1 MKHNYLLISKGLL
14 FVLILSGWSV
24 TLLADQGK
32 GNANGNPCNSS
43 NQYLYWTGEENDD
56 FFNENN
62 WRQTQEKPSAP
73 NPPGLTGES
82 GESAKPACLP
92 GANSEPWEICPNS
105 QNPQKDPHPLA
116 GTLEPGQAIGYNL
129 WIDGAEITASGDIT
143 FACDQKGMTITASQ
157 IEVEGNFDQGVLALD
172 GESTVKTQNEDWNPG
187 FSVNFLDPA
196 SWLYVSDVNPLE
208 LQDQLSQIMISNET
222 GVLDQNFRINQ
233 YYQSGAVIRPMDS
246 DFGPIAV
253 FSSSGAEGAGVSL
266 QEDLIYKGG
275 AIPLGDNSL
284 SSFILKRG
292 FMVTLANNPDG
303 TGKSKVYIA
312 SEEDLKVDDL
322 PAAMQGNVSFL
333 RVVPWNWVTKKGTGG
348 FYDGLDAGWYY
359 NWGLG
364 EVARPNYDYVPM
376 AWGAGGASPANI
388 QNMINKKKPS
398 HVLGFNESDNCNGES
413 GQFNNLCEPAV
424 AVAYYENLMGLGV
437 RLGSPA
443 PRENGPT
450 GWLREF
456 NEIAKARDVRFDF
469 VAVHWYDWGSN
480 PANSPNA
487 NAQDIFNRFK
497 AYLNNVHQIYNLPI
511 WITEFNANPN
521 RGNAI
526 QEEFLELALPYL
538 ESLDYVE
545 RYAYFQPNPANS
557 QNDVEPA
564 FYYDDNDNLTNIGEL
579 YLNHTSTP
587 SIPELSYAA
596 PNNLEQMDDP
606 FVETPANVLTF
617 EAECGDYLG
626 NQWTILTDESASN
639 GLYIKGD
646 PSKEGESANAKRV
659 HFEFDLESADDYRV
673 WIRSKSVA
681 GTPGAVRI
689 ALDGNELEQVAPFNS
704 SEFTWFQIPRFYDL
718 GEGRHRLTLEFPNGS
733 IQLDQVAII
742 NGPSDLD
749 GLLQEEGAC
758 APEDFTWGTVLT
770 DRIDY
775 YEAEEANQGPWWEL
789 EINDFAI
796 GGLAVK
802 SLENQESLDA
812 PAGAK
817 GILTFNLEVEEADE
831 YELWAKIQ
839 AKAEAEAALWISVD
853 GEPFRRWS
861 GLQNSL
867 FEWYWKK
874 FYHSY
879 EAEERDFS
887 YFLREGSHEV
897 RMAIGSGNV
906 QVDRLALASKGKLPE
921 NEDPNVIAEV
931 EEQLEFEAED
941 ATLMGT
947 AFVVNCGTSSNGEQ
961 VNMRNLNT
969 NGVKF
974 DQIITESAG
983 TYVLNVSYMSG
994 VSRSFRLVVNGEFI
1008 GQQTVISSGAWCFG
1022 GGSPASYQVDVDL
1035 EAGINSIEITPFNGD
1050 APFIDKIKLE
1060 KAAFETISLE
1070 AEEAELIG
1078 GVNVVNCVTSSNGQ
1092 QVNPLTSTS
1101 NAVRFSGIQI
1111 DQAGTYVLDIS
1122 YMSKVNRSIN
1132 LLINGASPENLNF
1145 DSSGNW
1151 CFEGGLPGIKTI
1163 EVELQAGENIIE
1175 FKPDGSSAPFLDKIN
1190 IRSAETGDENL
1201 RTIKADRIDPEIASE
1216 EWKLF
1221 PNPLTKGS
1229 TLQISIPHFEGQ
1241 KSLVQVVDLNG
1252 KSVFSKMLQSGI
1264 THEIELIQTLPSG
1277 VYVVLLQQ
1285 GYIWQSKKLILH

>member
-1 MKHNYLLISKGLL
+1 MKHNYLSMKKVLI
-14 FVLILSGWSV
+14 FVLVGFGICATSIAQKKTTG
-24 TLLADQGK
+24 
-32 GNANGNPCNSS
+32 NGNPCNSS
-43 NQYLYWTGEENDD
+43 GQYLYWTGEANDD
-56 FFNENN
+56 FFDEMN
-62 WRQTQEKPSAP
+62 WRLTQEKPSAP
-73 NPPGLTGES
+73 IPPGLNGES

-105 QNPQKDPHPLA
+105 QDPQKDSHPQA
-116 GTLEPGQAIGYNL
+116 GTLEPGKAIAYNL
-129 WIDGAEITASGDIT
+129 WIEGAEITALGDIS
-143 FACDQKGMTITASQ
+143 FACNQKGITAITSQ
-157 IEVEGNFDQGVLALD
+157 LEVQGSIEQGVLSLD
-172 GESTVKTQNEDWNPG
+172 EESTVKTQNEVWTSS

-208 LQDQLSQIMISNET
+208 LQDQLSQILISNEI
-222 GVLDQNFRINQ
+222 GVLDENFRINQ
-233 YYQSGAVIRPMDS
+233 YYQKGAVIRPLDP
-246 DFGPIAV
+246 DFAPISV
-253 FSSSGAEGAGVSL
+253 FSTSGEEGAGATL

-275 AIPLGDNSL
+275 AIPLGDNAL
-284 SSFILKRG
+284 SSFELKRG
-292 FMVTLANNPDG
+292 FMVTLANNLDG

-312 SEEDLKVDDL
+312 SEEDLTVDNL

-364 EVARPNYDYVPM
+364 EVSRPNYDYVPM

-564 FYYDDNDNLTNIGEL
+564 FYYDDNDNLTNIGKL
-579 YLNHTSTP
+579 YLNHQSTP
-587 SIPELSYAA
+587 SIPLSTYAA
-596 PNNLEQMDDP
+596 PNNLEQMDEP
-606 FVETPANVLTF
+606 FVETPVNVLAF

-626 NQWTILTDESASN
+626 NQWNILEDESASN
-639 GLYIKGD
+639 GKYIKGA
-646 PSKEGESANAKRV
+646 PGKEGESPNAKRV
-659 HFEFDLESADDYRV
+659 HFEFDLEEGDDYRV

-689 ALDGNELEQVAPFNS
+689 GVDGNELEQVAPFNS
-704 SEFTWFQIPRFYDL
+704 SEFMWFQIPRFYDL
-718 GEGRHRLTLEFPNGS
+718 GVGRHRLTLEFPNAS
-733 IQLDQVAII
+733 IQLDQVAIL

-758 APEDFTWGTVLT
+758 TPGKFAWGKVLT
-770 DRIDY
+770 DLIEY

-802 SLENQESLDA
+802 SLEDQQSLDV

-831 YELWAKIQ
+831 YEFWAKIQ
-839 AKAEAEAALWISVD
+839 AKEEADAALWISVD
-853 GEPFRRWS
+853 GEEFRKWG

-867 FEWYWKK
+867 YEWYWNK

-879 EAEERDFS
+879 DSEDRNFS
-887 YFLREGSHEV
+887 YFLRAGSHEV
-897 RMAIGSGNV
+897 RIALGTGNV

-921 NEDPNVIAEV
+921 NEDPNVIAQV

-941 ATLMGT
+941 AIILGN
-947 AFVVNCGTSSNGEQ
+947 AIILNCATSSNGQQ
-961 VNMRNLNT
+961 VNMRNVNT
-969 NGVKF
+969 NGVRF
-974 DQIITESAG
+974 DQIVAQDAG
-983 TYVLNVSYMSG
+983 TYNLNITYMSA

-1008 GQQTVISSGAWCFG
+1008 GQQTVNSSGQWCST
-1022 GGSPASYQVDVDL
+1022 GGSPAIYQVEVNL
-1035 EAGINSIEITPFNGD
+1035 NSGINTIEVTPFNGD
-1050 APFIDKIKLE
+1050 APFMDKIKLE

-1078 GVNVVNCVTSSNGQ
+1078 GVNIVNCITASNGQ
-1092 QVNPLTSTS
+1092 HVNAFTSTA
-1101 NAVRFSGIQI
+1101 NAIRFSDISI
-1111 DQAGTYVLDIS
+1111 TQAGTYLLDIT
-1122 YMSKVNRSIN
+1122 YMSAVNRTMNVSIN
-1132 LLINGASPENLNF
+1132 EDAAENLSF
-1145 DSSGNW
+1145 EDSGEW
-1151 CFEGGLPGIKTI
+1151 CFNSGQTSVKTV
-1163 EVELQAGENIIE
+1163 EVELNPGNNSIE
-1175 FKPDGSSAPFLDKIN
+1175 FKPDGTMAPFIDKIA
-1190 IRSAETGDENL
+1190 IRSLETENL
-1201 RTIKADRIDPEIASE
+1201 RLVTE
-1216 EWKLF
+1216 EEAEAEKLAKEWMIY
-1221 PNPLTKGS
+1221 PNPISKGS
-1229 TLQISIPHFEGQ
+1229 PLYISVPEFDGQ
-1241 KSLVQVVDLNG
+1241 ESLIQVLDLNG
-1252 KSVFSKMLQSGI
+1252 KTILTEMLGSG
-1264 THEIELIQTLPSG
+1264 THEMDLFDGLPSG
-1277 VYVVLLQQ
+1277 LYVVLLKQ
-1285 GYIWQSKKLILH
+1285 GYIWQSKKLIVQ